1 MELGPGAPPR
11 RESSV
16 EQLLP
21 ISYGDE
27 KTRTGTDLTGHLD
40 LAVQALS
47 RRLQDPLLAN
57 RLAAIEA
64 LEMIL
69 SPLASIPDVPARK
82 KAEIDKMFSPATQ
95 IAAIHALLDA
105 MQDTN
110 PRSRYVRWV
119 AARTLGKV
127 GPIESDQVQRV
138 VVAALAQRVSDEDL
152 GIRRAAATA
161 LANFGNVAGDARPAL
176 AWAVV
181 RGGDTE
187 VRLAA
192 IRAVAAIGEAT
203 DPVID
208 ALADSLTASK
218 MDIRKEAARALGAV
232 DTSRARKEQSAAFQ
246 KATDALLRV
255 MATDQDSEFR
265 ALASTAVLQMRSPA
279 RPRKGL

>member
-1 MELGPGAPPR
+1 
-11 RESSV
+11 
-16 EQLLP
+16 
-21 ISYGDE
+21 
-27 KTRTGTDLTGHLD
+27 
-40 LAVQALS
+40 
-47 RRLQDPLLAN
+47 
-57 RLAAIEA
+57 
-64 LEMIL
+64 
-69 SPLASIPDVPARK
+69 
-82 KAEIDKMFSPATQ
+82 
-95 IAAIHALLDA
+95 